1 MLDPITTIGLA
12 ASIVQLADF
21 TGRLISNSHEFYKS
35 ASGALVQHEDLRVVA
50 ESLRAQLGGLSRK
63 RQEVQVSED
72 IDNWK
77 QLYEVDDFGNLVRKP
92 AQWDGI
98 QDDPALQ
105 LEKLSY
111 EMDEAAS
118 KLLNVVDELRLIPG
132 HRTWSSIRQAV
143 KSILKQHEIQEL
155 EERLDR
161 YRKQVDTTLL
171 ISLRYVLVNYIHC
184 DNANTAT
191 ASTLNAYKQ
200 IKPRT

>member
-50 ESLRAQLGGLSRK
+50 ESLRAQLDSLSRK
-63 RQEVQVSED
+63 RQDVQVGED
-72 IDNWK
+72 TDTW
-77 QLYEVDDFGNLVRKP
+77 QRLYVVDGFGNLVRKP
-92 AQWDGI
+92 AQLDGS
-98 QDDPALQ
+98 QDDPTLQ
-105 LEKLSY
+105 LERLSY
-111 EMDEAAS
+111 GMDEAAS
-118 KLLNVVDELRLIPG
+118 KLLKVVDELRLSPG

-143 KSILKQHEIQEL
+143 KSVLKQHEIEEL

-171 ISLRYVLVNYIHC
+171 LSLRYVLFKPIHRY
-184 DNANTAT
+184 NANTAI
-191 ASTLNAYKQ
+191 ASTLNVYKPN
-200 IKPRT
+200 KTGT